1 MNEYKLISKF
11 NNIERDYKKLKTE
24 HELLKKR
31 MRNLEDSY
39 TFVMQLIRDVETPQ
53 IICPDNP
60 WIGIVDDD

>member
-1 MNEYKLISKF
+1 MSEYNLIAKF
-11 NNIERDYKKLKTE
+11 NRVERNYKRLEVE

-31 MRNLEDSY
+31 MRNLEKSY
-39 TFVMQLIRDVETPQ
+39 SFVMQLIRDMETPQ